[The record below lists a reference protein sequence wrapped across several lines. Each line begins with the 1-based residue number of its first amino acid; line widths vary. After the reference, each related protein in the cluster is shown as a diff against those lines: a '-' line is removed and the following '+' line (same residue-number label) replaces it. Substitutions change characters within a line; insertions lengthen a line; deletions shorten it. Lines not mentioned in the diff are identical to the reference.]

1 MNRMMNLFSKMVNL
15 FSKHLMRLECPVEM
29 EVSGGVFGL
38 LRLIRYYLTLRNINS
53 DTEYKFVKPSDFQIN
68 QCRK

>member
-38 LRLIRYYLTLRNINS
+38 LRLIENTRVGCHFHLQEIFMIQGLNLCLL
-53 DTEYKFVKPSDFQIN
+53 FGM
-68 QCRK
+68 

>member
-1 MNRMMNLFSKMVNL
+1 
-15 FSKHLMRLECPVEM
+15 MRLECPVEM